1 VAARRSRGE
10 GGVHWSESRNRWI
23 ATAQLGFQPNGKR
36 SVKTATA
43 MTKTAA
49 KNRLKELLRD
59 HDHGL
64 QTSSRFTV
72 ANAIED
78 WLAFGLSGRSEM
90 TVATC
95 RYLATTHLLPDLGP
109 RKLHELT
116 AEEVDR
122 WLARKSKKLSRAT
135 LQRLLSILRRA
146 ISRQQARDRIR
157 RNVAL
162 LIEVPEGTLGRPS
175 KSLSLEQSLSLLEA
189 AAGSGL
195 EGYIVL
201 SLLTGVR
208 TEELRALTWGNLDL
222 TGHPEDDPPVPP
234 SIQVWRS
241 VRKGGD
247 TKTRLSRRTLRLPA
261 RCVEALKAH
270 RAAQDDA
277 RERAGPRWQ
286 DNDLVFC
293 GRFGTPLDAANV
305 RRSFRAIVKD
315 AGLDPEAWTPR
326 ELRHSFVSIMSNAGV
341 PLEDIARLVGHRST
355 TVTEAV
361 YRKQLRP
368 LITEGA
374 EAMDR
379 IFKTPGDN
387 EDSDRQSS
395 S

>member
-43 MTKTAA
+43 TTKTAA

-59 HDHGL
+59 HDDGL

-72 ANAIED
+72 ANAIDD

-95 RYLATTHLLPDLGP
+95 RYLANTHLLPELGR
-109 RKLHELT
+109 RKLHQLT

-189 AAGSGL
+189 AAGSAL

-222 TGHPEDDPPVPP
+222 NGHPKDDPPVPP

-261 RCVEALKAH
+261 RCLEALKAH
-270 RAAQDDA
+270 RAAQDEA
-277 RERAGPRWQ
+277 REKAGPRWQ

-315 AGLDPEAWTPR
+315 AGMDPEAWTPR

-379 IFKTPGDN
+379 IFKAPGDN